1 MLPFEKVYEGLVATA
16 MQTRWMNKDQAEKF
30 ALEEMGKWPAWKE
43 KVGQMPRPA

>member
-1 MLPFEKVYEGLVATA
+1 MLPFEKVYESLVATA

-43 KVGQMPRPA
+43 KVSQLPRPA